1 MFWDIDI
8 EVFAM
13 WHWLVWFLSSWRT
26 PPPLNILKKKKFQR
40 AVHTLYLTSFEITTA
55 WRVKAFR
62 NRRCFVQGGGWA
74 QYTRKDRPASC
85 RFLELGLPLSVSFPL
100 LSKERARTHTHTHT
114 PHNNKYQ
121 SPSLSSPLAL
131 GLSTINWHLPWMP
144 ACHPP
149 LQGLNHVLL

>member
-26 PPPLNILKKKKFQR
+26 PPPSNILKKKKFQR

-55 WRVKAFR
+55 WRVKAFW
-62 NRRCFVQGGGWA
+62 NRRCFVQGGGEHSTHERIGQPLAASWSWA
-74 QYTRKDRPASC
+74 
-85 RFLELGLPLSVSFPL
+85 FPL
-100 LSKERARTHTHTHT
+100 VWVFLSYLRSARINTHTHTHT

-144 ACHPP
+144 ACIH
-149 LQGLNHVLL
+149 LCKD